1 MEGKVKVVLNTK
13 AVGSFLKG
21 QEMSA
26 LLAGVTGRIQQTL
39 GAEYETDVKQMGT
52 RVISSV
58 YTEDK
63 KALKDNL
70 ENNTLLK
77 AVQT

>member
-1 MEGKVKVVLNTK
+1 MANKVKVVLNTA
-13 AVGSFLKG
+13 AVGSLLKG
-21 QEMSA
+21 QEMSD
-26 LLAGVTGRIQQTL
+26 LLAGVTGRIQQAL
-39 GAEYETDVKQMGT
+39 GPEYETDVKLMGT

-70 ENNTLLK
+70 ENNTMLK